1 MPVTYKYNYGTSDR
15 LHAGFI
21 AQDVDNALSIA
32 QISTK
37 DFAGLVIS
45 DKDTEDELWTLRYEE
60 FIALNTWQ
68 IQKAKAR
75 ITELENTVAELKTQL
90 QSLTNS

>member
-15 LHAGFI
+15 LHTGFI
-21 AQDVDNALSIA
+21 AQDVKQAMDVALIDSKNFAALTIGISEDN
-32 QISTK
+32 
-37 DFAGLVIS
+37 
-45 DKDTEDELWTLRYEE
+45 EELWSLRYDE

-75 ITELENTVAELKTQL
+75 ITDLENTVAELKTQI
-90 QSLTNS
+90 QTLTAG